1 MNIGDEGMVLIHD
14 LMIQVAIIILPLFLY
29 EAIRLNRYQSMLQKR
44 NRYFIVLLSTTT
56 LILSMTYPICAWETC
71 NYDFHQIPI
80 ISAFLY
86 GGSVGMI
93 PAAMAILYDGFL
105 HGLNWLRL
113 LEIICI
119 SIIPFLL
126 SKKWSAFPRNKKI
139 ILSFMLISF
148 YTLISLGV
156 KIVSLLLEKGFT
168 PMVSYLYSEYIF
180 ASFIMIMTMTFQV
193 YLTEYLYENAMLRT
207 EMQKSEKLN
216 IVSELAASVAHE
228 VRNPLTVV
236 RGFIQL
242 LESTADVKNK
252 EYMRLVLAELDRAE
266 QIISDYLNLA
276 RPQIDKKEH
285 ICLSAQLIE
294 MTTLMSSFAAMRG
307 VYLQVEIAEN
317 LYTIGDKTKLKQAI
331 MNVVK
336 NGIEAIQEN
345 KGYLKV
351 TALQEDESIVIRV
364 KDSGVGMT
372 KEQLARLGQP
382 YYSLKEKGTG
392 LGLMVTF
399 SILQAHNGTLVYKS
413 EIGKGTAAIIT
424 LPAAR
429 QNIVYKE

>member
-1 MNIGDEGMVLIHD
+1 MELIRD
-14 LMIQVAIIILPLFLY
+14 LLIQIAIIILPLFLY
-29 EAIRLNRYQSMLQKR
+29 EAIRLNRYQEMPPKP
-44 NRYFIVLLSTTT
+44 NRYFIMFLSSVT
-56 LILSMTYPICAWETC
+56 LVLSMTYSICFGNVC
-71 NYDFHQIPI
+71 GYNFHPIPI
-80 ISAFLY
+80 VSGFLY
-86 GGSVGMI
+86 GGIVGLI
-93 PAAMAILYDGFL
+93 PAVIFVAYEWLLKGMSFL
-105 HGLNWLRL
+105 PVLEVIFL
-113 LEIICI
+113 LIV
-119 SIIPFLL
+119 PLFL
-126 SKKWSAFPRNKKI
+126 SKKWSLFSRDKKLILAFMI
-139 ILSFMLISF
+139 SSF
-148 YTLISLGV
+148 YVL
-156 KIVSLLLEKGFT
+156 VSLVLGMINVLLETGFT
-168 PMVSYLYSEYIF
+168 TYISQIYSGFIF
-180 ASFIMIMTMTFQV
+180 ASLIMVMTMVFQV
-193 YLTEYLYENAMLRT
+193 YLTEYLNENALLRT

-242 LESTADVKNK
+242 LESTEDVKNK
-252 EYMRLVLAELDRAE
+252 DYMRLVLAELDRAE

-276 RPQIDKKEH
+276 RPQIEKKEH

-294 MTTLMSSFAAMRG
+294 MTTVMSSFAAMQG
-307 VYLQVEIAEN
+307 VYLQVEISES

-336 NGIEAIQEN
+336 NGIEAIQGN

-351 TALQEDESIVIRV
+351 TAIQKDETIIIRV

-399 SILQAHNGTLVYKS
+399 SILQAHNGTLEYKS
-413 EIGKGTAAIIT
+413 ESGKGTEAIII
-424 LPAAR
+424 LPAV
-429 QNIVYKE
+429 QNKE

>member
-1 MNIGDEGMVLIHD
+1 MELIRD
-14 LMIQVAIIILPLFLY
+14 LMIQIAIIILPLFLY
-29 EAIRLNRYQSMLQKR
+29 EAIRLNRYQEMLPKP
-44 NRYFIVLLSTTT
+44 NRYFIMFLSSVT
-56 LILSMTYPICAWETC
+56 LVLSMTYSICFGTVC
-71 NYDFHQIPI
+71 GYNFHPIPI
-80 ISAFLY
+80 VSGFLY
-86 GGSVGMI
+86 GGIVGLI
-93 PAAMAILYDGFL
+93 PAIIFVTYEWFL
-105 HGLNWLRL
+105 KGISWFPIVEVIFL
-113 LEIICI
+113 
-119 SIIPFLL
+119 SIIPLFL
-126 SKKWSAFPRNKKI
+126 SKKWSLFSRDKKLILAF
-139 ILSFMLISF
+139 MISSV
-148 YTLISLGV
+148 YVL
-156 KIVSLLLEKGFT
+156 VSLVFSMFNVLLETGFT
-168 PMVSYLYSEYIF
+168 PYVSHLYSRYIF
-180 ASFIMIMTMTFQV
+180 ASLIMVMTMVFQV
-193 YLTEYLYENAMLRT
+193 YLTEYLNENALLRT

-242 LESTADVKNK
+242 LESTEDVKNK

-276 RPQIDKKEH
+276 RPQIEKKEH

-294 MTTLMSSFAAMRG
+294 MTTLMSSFAAMQG
-307 VYLQVEIAEN
+307 VYLQVEISES

-336 NGIEAIQEN
+336 NGIEAIQGN

-351 TALQEDESIVIRV
+351 TAVQKDEMIVIRV

-399 SILQAHNGTLVYKS
+399 SILQAHNGTLEYKS
-413 EIGKGTAAIIT
+413 ESGKGTEAIII
-424 LPAAR
+424 LPAVK
-429 QNIVYKE
+429 NKE

>member
-1 MNIGDEGMVLIHD
+1 MELIRD
-14 LMIQVAIIILPLFLY
+14 LMIQIAIIILPLFLY
-29 EAIRLNRYQSMLQKR
+29 EAIRLNRYQEMPPKP
-44 NRYFIVLLSTTT
+44 NRYFIMFLSSIT
-56 LILSMTYPICAWETC
+56 LVLSMTYSICFGDVC
-71 NYDFHQIPI
+71 GYNFHPIPI
-80 ISAFLY
+80 VSGFLY
-86 GGSVGMI
+86 GGIVGLI
-93 PAAMAILYDGFL
+93 PAVIFVVYEWALKGINLLPVIEVIFL
-105 HGLNWLRL
+105 LIVPL
-113 LEIICI
+113 
-119 SIIPFLL
+119 FL
-126 SKKWSAFPRNKKI
+126 SKKWSLFSRDKKLILAF
-139 ILSFMLISF
+139 MIS
-148 YTLISLGV
+148 SLYV
-156 KIVSLLLEKGFT
+156 LVSLVIGMINVLLETGFT
-168 PMVSYLYSEYIF
+168 PYVSHLYSGYIF
-180 ASFIMIMTMTFQV
+180 ASLIMVMTMVFQV
-193 YLTEYLYENAMLRT
+193 YLTEYLNENAILRT

-242 LESTADVKNK
+242 LESTEDVKNK
-252 EYMRLVLAELDRAE
+252 DYMRLVLAELDRAE

-276 RPQIDKKEH
+276 RPQIEKKEH

-294 MTTLMSSFAAMRG
+294 MTTLMSSFAAMQG
-307 VYLQVEIAEN
+307 VYLQVEISES

-336 NGIEAIQEN
+336 NGIEAIQGN

-351 TALQEDESIVIRV
+351 TAMQKDETIVIRV

-399 SILQAHNGTLVYKS
+399 SILQAHNGTLEYKS
-413 EIGKGTAAIIT
+413 ESGKGTEAIII
-424 LPAAR
+424 LPAVR
-429 QNIVYKE
+429 NKE

>member
-1 MNIGDEGMVLIHD
+1 MELIRD
-14 LMIQVAIIILPLFLY
+14 LMIQIAIIILPLFLY
-29 EAIRLNRYQSMLQKR
+29 EAIRLNRYQEMPPKP
-44 NRYFIVLLSTTT
+44 NRYFIMFLSSIT
-56 LILSMTYPICAWETC
+56 LVLSMTYSICFGDIC
-71 NYDFHQIPI
+71 GYNFHPIPI
-80 ISAFLY
+80 VSGFLY
-86 GGSVGMI
+86 GGIVGLI
-93 PAAMAILYDGFL
+93 PAIIFVAYEWTLKGMSLLPVIEVIFL
-105 HGLNWLRL
+105 LIVPL
-113 LEIICI
+113 
-119 SIIPFLL
+119 FL
-126 SKKWSAFPRNKKI
+126 SKKWSLFSRDKKLILAF
-139 ILSFMLISF
+139 MIS
-148 YTLISLGV
+148 SLYV
-156 KIVSLLLEKGFT
+156 LVSLVIGMITVLLETGFT
-168 PMVSYLYSEYIF
+168 PYISHIYSGYIF
-180 ASFIMIMTMTFQV
+180 ASLIMVMTMVFQV
-193 YLTEYLYENAMLRT
+193 YLTEYLNENAILRT

-242 LESTADVKNK
+242 LESTEDVKNK
-252 EYMRLVLAELDRAE
+252 DYMRLVLAELDRAE

-276 RPQIDKKEH
+276 RPQIEKKEH

-294 MTTLMSSFAAMRG
+294 MTTLMSSFAAMQG
-307 VYLQVEIAEN
+307 VYLQVEISES

-336 NGIEAIQEN
+336 NGIEAIQGN

-351 TALQEDESIVIRV
+351 TAMQKDETIVIRV

-399 SILQAHNGTLVYKS
+399 SILQAHNGTLEYKS
-413 EIGKGTAAIIT
+413 ESGKGTEAIII
-424 LPAAR
+424 LPAVR
-429 QNIVYKE
+429 NKE

>member
-1 MNIGDEGMVLIHD
+1 MVLIRD

-29 EAIRLNRYQSMLQKR
+29 EAIRLNRYQNTLPKP
-44 NRYFIVLLSTTT
+44 NRYFIMFLSSIT
-56 LILSMTYPICAWETC
+56 LVLSMTYPVCFGNVC
-71 NYDFHQIPI
+71 GYNFHQIPI
-80 ISAFLY
+80 ISGFLY
-86 GGSVGMI
+86 GGIAGII
-93 PAAMAILYDGFL
+93 PAFIFVIYDWFM
-105 HGLNWLRL
+105 HGLNWFRIVEVLFL
-113 LEIICI
+113 A
-119 SIIPFLL
+119 IIPLLL
-126 SKKWSAFPRNKKI
+126 SKKWAIFPRDKKL
-139 ILSFMLISF
+139 ILSFIIS
-148 YTLISLGV
+148 SLYV
-156 KIVSLLLEKGFT
+156 LVCLVFEMFDVLLGTGFT
-168 PMVSYLYSEYIF
+168 PPMSHLYSGYIF
-180 ASFIMIMTMTFQV
+180 ASLIMIMTMVFQV
-193 YLTEYLYENAMLRT
+193 YLTEYLNENALLRT

-216 IVSELAASVAHE
+216 IISELAASVAHE

-242 LESTADVKNK
+242 LESTEDVKNK
-252 EYMRLVLAELDRAE
+252 DYMRLVLAELDRAE

-276 RPQIDKKEH
+276 KPQIDKKEH

-294 MTTLMSSFAAMRG
+294 MTTLMSSFAAMQG
-307 VYLQVEIAEN
+307 VYLQVEISEN

-331 MNVVK
+331 MNIVK

-351 TALQEDESIVIRV
+351 TAVQQGNVIMIRV

-399 SILQAHNGTLVYKS
+399 SILQAHNGTVEYQS
-413 EIGKGTAAIIT
+413 ESGKGTEAIIT
-424 LPAAR
+424 LPAVI
-429 QNIVYKE
+429 NKE

>member
-1 MNIGDEGMVLIHD
+1 MELIRD
-14 LMIQVAIIILPLFLY
+14 LMIQIAIIILPLFLY
-29 EAIRLNRYQSMLQKR
+29 EAFRLNRYQEMPPKP
-44 NRYFIVLLSTTT
+44 NRYFIMFLSSIT
-56 LILSMTYPICAWETC
+56 LVLSMTYSNCFGDVC
-71 NYDFHQIPI
+71 GYNFHPIPI
-80 ISAFLY
+80 VSGFLY
-86 GGSVGMI
+86 GGIVGLV
-93 PAAMAILYDGFL
+93 PAAIFVAYEWVLKGINLLPVIEVIFL
-105 HGLNWLRL
+105 
-113 LEIICI
+113 
-119 SIIPFLL
+119 SIIPLFL
-126 SKKWSAFPRNKKI
+126 SKKWSLFSRDKKLILAF
-139 ILSFMLISF
+139 MIS
-148 YTLISLGV
+148 SLYV
-156 KIVSLLLEKGFT
+156 LVSLVIGMINVLLETGFT
-168 PMVSYLYSEYIF
+168 PYVSHLYSGYIF
-180 ASFIMIMTMTFQV
+180 ASLIMVMTMVFQV
-193 YLTEYLYENAMLRT
+193 YLTEYLNENAILRT

-242 LESTADVKNK
+242 LESTEDVKNK
-252 EYMRLVLAELDRAE
+252 DYMRLVLAELDRAE

-276 RPQIDKKEH
+276 RPQIEKKEH

-294 MTTLMSSFAAMRG
+294 MTTLMSSFAAMQG
-307 VYLQVEIAEN
+307 VYLQVEISES

-336 NGIEAIQEN
+336 NGIEAIQGN

-351 TALQEDESIVIRV
+351 TAMQKDETIVIRV

-399 SILQAHNGTLVYKS
+399 SILQAHNGTLEYKS
-413 EIGKGTAAIIT
+413 ESGKGTEAIII
-424 LPAAR
+424 LPAVR
-429 QNIVYKE
+429 NKE

>member
-1 MNIGDEGMVLIHD
+1 MELIRD
-14 LMIQVAIIILPLFLY
+14 LMIQIAIIILPLFLY
-29 EAIRLNRYQSMLQKR
+29 EAIRLNRYQEMPPKP
-44 NRYFIVLLSTTT
+44 NRYFIMFLSSVT
-56 LILSMTYPICAWETC
+56 LVLSMTYSICFGNVC
-71 NYDFHQIPI
+71 GYNFHPIPI
-80 ISAFLY
+80 VSGFLY
-86 GGSVGMI
+86 GGIVGLI
-93 PAAMAILYDGFL
+93 PAIIFVAYEWVLKGMNILPVVEVMFL
-105 HGLNWLRL
+105 
-113 LEIICI
+113 
-119 SIIPFLL
+119 SIVPLFL
-126 SKKWSAFPRNKKI
+126 SKKWSLFSRDKKLILAFMI
-139 ILSFMLISF
+139 SSF
-148 YTLISLGV
+148 YVL
-156 KIVSLLLEKGFT
+156 VSLLFGMVNVLLETGFT
-168 PMVSYLYSEYIF
+168 PYVSQLYNGFIF
-180 ASFIMIMTMTFQV
+180 ASLIMVMTMVFQV
-193 YLTEYLYENAMLRT
+193 YLTEYLNENALLRT

-242 LESTADVKNK
+242 LESTEDVKNK
-252 EYMRLVLAELDRAE
+252 DYMRLVLAELDRAE

-276 RPQIDKKEH
+276 RPQIEKKEH

-294 MTTLMSSFAAMRG
+294 MTTLMSSFAAMQG
-307 VYLQVEIAEN
+307 VYLQVEISES

-336 NGIEAIQEN
+336 NGIEAIQGN

-351 TALQEDESIVIRV
+351 TAIQKDETIVIRV

-399 SILQAHNGTLVYKS
+399 SILQAHNGTLEYKS
-413 EIGKGTAAIIT
+413 ESGKGTEAIII
-424 LPAAR
+424 LPAVR
-429 QNIVYKE
+429 NKE

>member
-1 MNIGDEGMVLIHD
+1 MELIRD
-14 LMIQVAIIILPLFLY
+14 LMIQIAIIILPLFLY
-29 EAIRLNRYQSMLQKR
+29 EAIRLNRYQEMPPKP
-44 NRYFIVLLSTTT
+44 NRYFIMFLSSIT
-56 LILSMTYPICAWETC
+56 LVLSMTYSICFGDVC
-71 NYDFHQIPI
+71 GYNFHPIPI
-80 ISAFLY
+80 VSGFLY
-86 GGSVGMI
+86 GGIVGLI
-93 PAAMAILYDGFL
+93 PAVIFVIYEWALKGINLLPVIEVIFL
-105 HGLNWLRL
+105 LIVPL
-113 LEIICI
+113 
-119 SIIPFLL
+119 FL
-126 SKKWSAFPRNKKI
+126 SKKWSLFSRDKKLILAF
-139 ILSFMLISF
+139 MIS
-148 YTLISLGV
+148 SLYV
-156 KIVSLLLEKGFT
+156 LVSLVIGMINVLLETGFT
-168 PMVSYLYSEYIF
+168 PYVSHLYSGYIF
-180 ASFIMIMTMTFQV
+180 ASLIMVMTMVFEV
-193 YLTEYLYENAMLRT
+193 YLTEYLNENAILRT

-242 LESTADVKNK
+242 LESTEDVKNK
-252 EYMRLVLAELDRAE
+252 DYMRLVLAELDRAE

-276 RPQIDKKEH
+276 RPQIEKKEH

-294 MTTLMSSFAAMRG
+294 MTTLMSSFAAMQG
-307 VYLQVEIAEN
+307 VYLQVEISES

-336 NGIEAIQEN
+336 NGIEAIQGN

-351 TALQEDESIVIRV
+351 TAIQKDETIVIRV

-399 SILQAHNGTLVYKS
+399 SILQAHNGTLEYKS
-413 EIGKGTAAIIT
+413 ESGKGTEAIII
-424 LPAAR
+424 LPAVR
-429 QNIVYKE
+429 NKE

>member
-1 MNIGDEGMVLIHD
+1 MELIRD
-14 LMIQVAIIILPLFLY
+14 LMIQIAIIILPLFLY
-29 EAIRLNRYQSMLQKR
+29 EAIRLNRYQEMPPKP
-44 NRYFIVLLSTTT
+44 NRYFIMFLSSIT
-56 LILSMTYPICAWETC
+56 LILSMTYSICFGDVC
-71 NYDFHQIPI
+71 GYNFHPIPI
-80 ISAFLY
+80 VSGFLY
-86 GGSVGMI
+86 GGIVGLI
-93 PAAMAILYDGFL
+93 PAVIFVAYEWALKGINLFPVIEVIFL
-105 HGLNWLRL
+105 LIVPL
-113 LEIICI
+113 
-119 SIIPFLL
+119 FL
-126 SKKWSAFPRNKKI
+126 SKKWSLFSRDKKLILAF
-139 ILSFMLISF
+139 MISSL
-148 YTLISLGV
+148 YVLVTLVIGMINV
-156 KIVSLLLEKGFT
+156 LLETGFT
-168 PMVSYLYSEYIF
+168 PYVSHLYSGYIF
-180 ASFIMIMTMTFQV
+180 ASLIMVMTMVFQV
-193 YLTEYLYENAMLRT
+193 YLTEYLNENAILRT

-242 LESTADVKNK
+242 LESTEDVKNK
-252 EYMRLVLAELDRAE
+252 DYMRLVLAELDRAE

-276 RPQIDKKEH
+276 RPQIEKKEH

-294 MTTLMSSFAAMRG
+294 MTTLMSSFAAMQG
-307 VYLQVEIAEN
+307 VYLQVEISES

-336 NGIEAIQEN
+336 NGIEAIQGN

-351 TALQEDESIVIRV
+351 TAMQKDETIVIRV

-399 SILQAHNGTLVYKS
+399 SILQAHNGTLEYKS
-413 EIGKGTAAIIT
+413 ESGKGTEAIII
-424 LPAAR
+424 LPAVR
-429 QNIVYKE
+429 NKE

>member
-1 MNIGDEGMVLIHD
+1 MELIRD
-14 LMIQVAIIILPLFLY
+14 LMIQIAIIILPLFLY
-29 EAIRLNRYQSMLQKR
+29 EAIRLNRYQEMPPKP
-44 NRYFIVLLSTTT
+44 NRYFIMFLSSIT
-56 LILSMTYPICAWETC
+56 LVLSMTYSICFGDVC
-71 NYDFHQIPI
+71 GYNFHPIPI
-80 ISAFLY
+80 VSGFLY
-86 GGSVGMI
+86 GGIVGLI
-93 PAAMAILYDGFL
+93 PAIIYVAYEWALKGINLLPVIEVIFL
-105 HGLNWLRL
+105 LIVPL
-113 LEIICI
+113 
-119 SIIPFLL
+119 FL
-126 SKKWSAFPRNKKI
+126 SKKWSLFSRDKKLILAFI
-139 ILSFMLISF
+139 IS
-148 YTLISLGV
+148 SLYV
-156 KIVSLLLEKGFT
+156 LVSLVIGMINVLLETGFT
-168 PMVSYLYSEYIF
+168 PYVSHLYSGYIF
-180 ASFIMIMTMTFQV
+180 ASLIMVMTMVFQV
-193 YLTEYLYENAMLRT
+193 YLTEYLNENAILRT

-242 LESTADVKNK
+242 LESTEDVKNK
-252 EYMRLVLAELDRAE
+252 DYMRLVLAELDRAE

-276 RPQIDKKEH
+276 RPQIEKKEH

-294 MTTLMSSFAAMRG
+294 MTTLMSSFAAMQG
-307 VYLQVEIAEN
+307 VYLQVEISEC

-336 NGIEAIQEN
+336 NGIEAIQGN

-351 TALQEDESIVIRV
+351 TAMQKDETIVIRV

-399 SILQAHNGTLVYKS
+399 SILQAHNGTLEYKS
-413 EIGKGTAAIIT
+413 ESGKGTEAIII
-424 LPAAR
+424 LPAVR
-429 QNIVYKE
+429 NKE

>member
-1 MNIGDEGMVLIHD
+1 MELIRD
-14 LMIQVAIIILPLFLY
+14 LMIQIAIIILPLFLY
-29 EAIRLNRYQSMLQKR
+29 EAIRLNRYQEMPPKP
-44 NRYFIVLLSTTT
+44 NRYFIMFLSSIT
-56 LILSMTYPICAWETC
+56 LVLSMTYSICFGDVC
-71 NYDFHQIPI
+71 GYNFHPIPI
-80 ISAFLY
+80 VSGFLY
-86 GGSVGMI
+86 GGIVGLI
-93 PAAMAILYDGFL
+93 PAVIFVAYEWALKGI
-105 HGLNWLRL
+105 NL
-113 LEIICI
+113 LPVIEII
-119 SIIPFLL
+119 FLLIVPLFL
-126 SKKWSAFPRNKKI
+126 SKKWSLFSRDKKLILAF
-139 ILSFMLISF
+139 MISSL
-148 YTLISLGV
+148 YVLVTLVIGMINV
-156 KIVSLLLEKGFT
+156 LLETGFT
-168 PMVSYLYSEYIF
+168 PYVSQLYSGYIF
-180 ASFIMIMTMTFQV
+180 ASLIMVMTMVFQV
-193 YLTEYLYENAMLRT
+193 YLTEYLNENAILRT

-242 LESTADVKNK
+242 LESTEDVKNK
-252 EYMRLVLAELDRAE
+252 DYMRLVLAELDRAE

-276 RPQIDKKEH
+276 RPQIEKKEH

-294 MTTLMSSFAAMRG
+294 MTTLMSSFAAMQG
-307 VYLQVEIAEN
+307 VYLQVEISES

-336 NGIEAIQEN
+336 NGIEAIQGN

-351 TALQEDESIVIRV
+351 TAMQKDETIVIRV

-399 SILQAHNGTLVYKS
+399 SILQAHNGTLEYKS
-413 EIGKGTAAIIT
+413 ESGKGTEAIII
-424 LPAAR
+424 LPAVR
-429 QNIVYKE
+429 NKE

>member
-1 MNIGDEGMVLIHD
+1 MELIRD
-14 LMIQVAIIILPLFLY
+14 LMIQIAIIILPLFLY
-29 EAIRLNRYQSMLQKR
+29 EAIRLNRYQEMPPKP
-44 NRYFIVLLSTTT
+44 NRYFIMFLSSIT
-56 LILSMTYPICAWETC
+56 LVLSMTYSICFGDVC
-71 NYDFHQIPI
+71 GYNFHPIPI
-80 ISAFLY
+80 VSGFLY
-86 GGSVGMI
+86 GGIVGLIPAVIFVAYEWALKGINILPVIEVIFLLIVPLFLSKRWSLFSRDKKLILAFMISSLYVLVSLVIGMI
-93 PAAMAILYDGFL
+93 
-105 HGLNWLRL
+105 NVL
-113 LEIICI
+113 LE
-119 SIIPFLL
+119 
-126 SKKWSAFPRNKKI
+126 
-139 ILSFMLISF
+139 
-148 YTLISLGV
+148 T
-156 KIVSLLLEKGFT
+156 GFT
-168 PMVSYLYSEYIF
+168 PYVSHLYSGYIF
-180 ASFIMIMTMTFQV
+180 ASLVMVMTMVFQV
-193 YLTEYLYENAMLRT
+193 YLTEYLNENAILRT

-242 LESTADVKNK
+242 LESTEDVKNK
-252 EYMRLVLAELDRAE
+252 DYMRLVLAELDRAE

-276 RPQIDKKEH
+276 RPQIEKKEH

-294 MTTLMSSFAAMRG
+294 MTTLMSSFAAMQG
-307 VYLQVEIAEN
+307 VYLQVEISES

-336 NGIEAIQEN
+336 NGIEAIQGN

-351 TALQEDESIVIRV
+351 TAMQKDETIVIRV

-399 SILQAHNGTLVYKS
+399 SILQAHNGTLEYKS
-413 EIGKGTAAIIT
+413 ESGKGTEAIII
-424 LPAAR
+424 LPAVR
-429 QNIVYKE
+429 NKE

>member
-1 MNIGDEGMVLIHD
+1 MELIRD
-14 LMIQVAIIILPLFLY
+14 LMIQIAIIILPLFLY
-29 EAIRLNRYQSMLQKR
+29 EAIRLNRYQEMPPKP
-44 NRYFIVLLSTTT
+44 NRYFIMFLSSIT
-56 LILSMTYPICAWETC
+56 LVLSMTYSICFGDVC
-71 NYDFHQIPI
+71 GYNFHPIPI
-80 ISAFLY
+80 VSGFLY
-86 GGSVGMI
+86 GGIVGLV
-93 PAAMAILYDGFL
+93 PAVIFVAYEWALKGINFL
-105 HGLNWLRL
+105 PVIEVIFL
-113 LEIICI
+113 LIV
-119 SIIPFLL
+119 PLFL
-126 SKKWSAFPRNKKI
+126 SKKWSLFSRDKKLILAF
-139 ILSFMLISF
+139 MIS
-148 YTLISLGV
+148 SLYV
-156 KIVSLLLEKGFT
+156 LVSLVIGMINVLLETGFT
-168 PMVSYLYSEYIF
+168 PYVSHLYSGYIF
-180 ASFIMIMTMTFQV
+180 ASLIMVMTMVFQV
-193 YLTEYLYENAMLRT
+193 YLTEYLNENAILRT

-242 LESTADVKNK
+242 LESTEDVKNK
-252 EYMRLVLAELDRAE
+252 DYMRLVLAELDRAE

-276 RPQIDKKEH
+276 RPQIEKKEH

-294 MTTLMSSFAAMRG
+294 MTTLMSSFAAMQG
-307 VYLQVEIAEN
+307 VYLQVEISES

-336 NGIEAIQEN
+336 NGIEAIQGN

-351 TALQEDESIVIRV
+351 TAMQKDETIVIRV

-399 SILQAHNGTLVYKS
+399 SILQAHNGTLEYKS
-413 EIGKGTAAIIT
+413 ESGKGTEAIII
-424 LPAAR
+424 LPAVR
-429 QNIVYKE
+429 NKE

>member
-1 MNIGDEGMVLIHD
+1 MELIRD
-14 LMIQVAIIILPLFLY
+14 LMIQIAIIILPLFLY
-29 EAIRLNRYQSMLQKR
+29 EAIRLNRYQEMPPKP
-44 NRYFIVLLSTTT
+44 NRYFIMFLSSIT
-56 LILSMTYPICAWETC
+56 LVLSMTYSICFGDVC
-71 NYDFHQIPI
+71 GYNFHPIPI
-80 ISAFLY
+80 VSGFLY
-86 GGSVGMI
+86 GGIVGLI
-93 PAAMAILYDGFL
+93 PAVIFVIYEWALKGINLLPVIEVIFL
-105 HGLNWLRL
+105 LIVPL
-113 LEIICI
+113 
-119 SIIPFLL
+119 FL
-126 SKKWSAFPRNKKI
+126 SKKWSLFSRDKKLILAF
-139 ILSFMLISF
+139 MIS
-148 YTLISLGV
+148 SLYV
-156 KIVSLLLEKGFT
+156 LVSLVIGMINVLLETGFT
-168 PMVSYLYSEYIF
+168 PYVSHLYSGYIF
-180 ASFIMIMTMTFQV
+180 ASLIMVMTMVFHV
-193 YLTEYLYENAMLRT
+193 YLTEYLNENAILRT

-242 LESTADVKNK
+242 LESTEDVKNK
-252 EYMRLVLAELDRAE
+252 DYMRLVLAELDRAE

-276 RPQIDKKEH
+276 RPQIEKKEH

-294 MTTLMSSFAAMRG
+294 MTTLMSSFAAMQG
-307 VYLQVEIAEN
+307 VYLQVEISES

-336 NGIEAIQEN
+336 NGIEAIQGN

-351 TALQEDESIVIRV
+351 TAIQKDETIVIRV

-399 SILQAHNGTLVYKS
+399 SILQAHNGTLEYKS
-413 EIGKGTAAIIT
+413 ESGKGTEAIII
-424 LPAAR
+424 LPAVR
-429 QNIVYKE
+429 NKE

>member
-1 MNIGDEGMVLIHD
+1 MELIRD
-14 LMIQVAIIILPLFLY
+14 LMIQIAIIILPLFLY
-29 EAIRLNRYQSMLQKR
+29 EAIRLNRYQEMPPKP
-44 NRYFIVLLSTTT
+44 NRYFIMFLSSIT
-56 LILSMTYPICAWETC
+56 LVLSMTYSICFGDVC
-71 NYDFHQIPI
+71 GYNFHPIPI
-80 ISAFLY
+80 VSGFLY
-86 GGSVGMI
+86 GGIVGLI
-93 PAAMAILYDGFL
+93 PAVIFVVYEWALKGINLLPVIEVIFL
-105 HGLNWLRL
+105 LIVPL
-113 LEIICI
+113 
-119 SIIPFLL
+119 FL
-126 SKKWSAFPRNKKI
+126 SKKWSLFSRDKKLILAF
-139 ILSFMLISF
+139 MIS
-148 YTLISLGV
+148 SLYV
-156 KIVSLLLEKGFT
+156 LVSLVIGMINVLLETGFT
-168 PMVSYLYSEYIF
+168 PYVSHLYSGYIF
-180 ASFIMIMTMTFQV
+180 ASLIMVMTMVFQV
-193 YLTEYLYENAMLRT
+193 YLTEYLNENAILRT

-242 LESTADVKNK
+242 LESTEDVKNK
-252 EYMRLVLAELDRAE
+252 DYMRLVLAELDRAE

-276 RPQIDKKEH
+276 RPQIEKKEH

-294 MTTLMSSFAAMRG
+294 MTTLMSSFAAMQG
-307 VYLQVEIAEN
+307 VYLQVEISES

-336 NGIEAIQEN
+336 NGIEAVQGN

-351 TALQEDESIVIRV
+351 TAMQKDETIVIRV

-399 SILQAHNGTLVYKS
+399 SILQAHNGTLEYKS
-413 EIGKGTAAIIT
+413 ESGKGTEAIII
-424 LPAAR
+424 LPAVR
-429 QNIVYKE
+429 NKE

>member
-1 MNIGDEGMVLIHD
+1 MELIRD
-14 LMIQVAIIILPLFLY
+14 LMIQIAIIILPLFLY
-29 EAIRLNRYQSMLQKR
+29 EAIRLNRYQEMPPKP
-44 NRYFIVLLSTTT
+44 NRYFIMFLSSIT
-56 LILSMTYPICAWETC
+56 LVLSMTYSICFGDVC
-71 NYDFHQIPI
+71 GYNFHPIPI
-80 ISAFLY
+80 VSGFLY
-86 GGSVGMI
+86 GGIVGLI
-93 PAAMAILYDGFL
+93 PAVIFVAYEWTLKGINLLPVIEVIFL
-105 HGLNWLRL
+105 LIVPL
-113 LEIICI
+113 
-119 SIIPFLL
+119 FL
-126 SKKWSAFPRNKKI
+126 SKKWSLFSRDKKLILAF
-139 ILSFMLISF
+139 MIS
-148 YTLISLGV
+148 SLYV
-156 KIVSLLLEKGFT
+156 LVSLVIGMINVLLETGFT
-168 PMVSYLYSEYIF
+168 PYVSHLYSGYIF
-180 ASFIMIMTMTFQV
+180 ASLIMVMTMVFQV
-193 YLTEYLYENAMLRT
+193 YLTEYLNENAILRT

-242 LESTADVKNK
+242 LESTEDVKNK
-252 EYMRLVLAELDRAE
+252 DYMRLVLAELDRAE

-276 RPQIDKKEH
+276 RPQIEKKEH

-294 MTTLMSSFAAMRG
+294 MTTLMSSFAAMQG
-307 VYLQVEIAEN
+307 VYLQVEISES

-336 NGIEAIQEN
+336 NGIEAIQGN

-351 TALQEDESIVIRV
+351 TAMQKDETIVIRV

-399 SILQAHNGTLVYKS
+399 SILQAHNGTLEYKS
-413 EIGKGTAAIIT
+413 ESGKGTEAIII
-424 LPAAR
+424 LPAVR
-429 QNIVYKE
+429 NKE

>member
-1 MNIGDEGMVLIHD
+1 MELIRD

-29 EAIRLNRYQSMLQKR
+29 EAIRLNRYQNMLSKP
-44 NRYFIVLLSTTT
+44 NRYITVFLSTIT
-56 LILSMTYPICAWETC
+56 LVLSMTYPICVGDVCEY
-71 NYDFHQIPI
+71 NFHQIPI

-86 GGSVGMI
+86 GGITGIISIVVFI
-93 PAAMAILYDGFL
+93 VYDWFL
-105 HGLNWLRL
+105 HGLSWLHV
-113 LEIICI
+113 LEVFFIA
-119 SIIPFLL
+119 IIPLLL
-126 SKKWSAFPRNKKI
+126 SKKWTMFPKNKKI
-139 ILSFMLISF
+139 ILAFVLSSL
-148 YTLISLGV
+148 YALISLVFNVTDVLIG
-156 KIVSLLLEKGFT
+156 KGFT
-168 PMVSYLYSEYIF
+168 PIMSHLYSEYIF
-180 ASFIMIMTMTFQV
+180 ASLVMIMTMSFQV
-193 YLTEYLYENAMLRT
+193 YLTEYLYENALLRT

-216 IVSELAASVAHE
+216 IISELAASVAHE

-242 LESTADVKNK
+242 LESTEDVKNR

-276 RPQIDKKEH
+276 RPQIEKKELVH
-285 ICLSAQLIE
+285 LSAQLIE

-317 LYTIGDKTKLKQAI
+317 LYTIGDKAKLQQAI

-336 NGIEAIQEN
+336 NGVEAIQGT

-351 TALQEDESIVIRV
+351 TAIQKEGDVIIRV
-364 KDSGVGMT
+364 KDSGSGMT

-399 SILQAHNGTLVYKS
+399 RILQAHNGTLVYQS
-413 EIGKGTAAIIT
+413 ELGKGTEAKIT
-424 LPAAR
+424 LPLCSK
-429 QNIVYKE
+429 KEEISK

>member
-1 MNIGDEGMVLIHD
+1 MELIRD
-14 LMIQVAIIILPLFLY
+14 LMIQIAIIILPLFLY
-29 EAIRLNRYQSMLQKR
+29 EAIRLNRYQEMPPKP
-44 NRYFIVLLSTTT
+44 NRYFIMFLSSIT
-56 LILSMTYPICAWETC
+56 LVLSMTYSICFGDVC
-71 NYDFHQIPI
+71 GYNFHPIPI
-80 ISAFLY
+80 VSGFLY
-86 GGSVGMI
+86 GGIVGLI
-93 PAAMAILYDGFL
+93 PAVIFVVYEWALKGINLLPVIEVIFL
-105 HGLNWLRL
+105 LIVPL
-113 LEIICI
+113 
-119 SIIPFLL
+119 FL
-126 SKKWSAFPRNKKI
+126 SKKWSLFSRDKKLILAF
-139 ILSFMLISF
+139 MIS
-148 YTLISLGV
+148 SLYV
-156 KIVSLLLEKGFT
+156 LVSLVIGMINVLLETGFT
-168 PMVSYLYSEYIF
+168 PYVSHLYSGYIF
-180 ASFIMIMTMTFQV
+180 ASLIMVMTMVFQV
-193 YLTEYLYENAMLRT
+193 YLTEYLNENVILRT

-242 LESTADVKNK
+242 LESTEDVKNK
-252 EYMRLVLAELDRAE
+252 DYMRLVLAELDRAE

-276 RPQIDKKEH
+276 RPQIEKKEH

-294 MTTLMSSFAAMRG
+294 MTTLMSSFAAMQG
-307 VYLQVEIAEN
+307 VYLQVEISES

-336 NGIEAIQEN
+336 NGIEAIQGN

-351 TALQEDESIVIRV
+351 TAIQKDETIVIRV

-399 SILQAHNGTLVYKS
+399 SILQAHNGTLEYKS
-413 EIGKGTAAIIT
+413 ESGKGTEAIII
-424 LPAAR
+424 LPAVR
-429 QNIVYKE
+429 NKE

>member
-1 MNIGDEGMVLIHD
+1 MELIRD
-14 LMIQVAIIILPLFLY
+14 LMIQIAIIILPLFLY
-29 EAIRLNRYQSMLQKR
+29 EAIRLNRYQEMPPKP
-44 NRYFIVLLSTTT
+44 NRYFIMFLSSIT
-56 LILSMTYPICAWETC
+56 LVLSMTYSICFGDVC
-71 NYDFHQIPI
+71 GYNFHPIPI
-80 ISAFLY
+80 VSGFLY
-86 GGSVGMI
+86 GGIVGLV
-93 PAAMAILYDGFL
+93 PAAIFVAYEWVLKGINLLPVIEVIFL
-105 HGLNWLRL
+105 
-113 LEIICI
+113 
-119 SIIPFLL
+119 SIVPLFL
-126 SKKWSAFPRNKKI
+126 SKKWSLFSRDKKLILAF
-139 ILSFMLISF
+139 MIS
-148 YTLISLGV
+148 SLYV
-156 KIVSLLLEKGFT
+156 LVSLVIMINVLLETGFT
-168 PMVSYLYSEYIF
+168 PYVSHLYSGYIF
-180 ASFIMIMTMTFQV
+180 ASLIMVMTMVFQV
-193 YLTEYLYENAMLRT
+193 YLTEYLNENAILRT

-242 LESTADVKNK
+242 LESTEDVKNK
-252 EYMRLVLAELDRAE
+252 DYMRLVLAELDRAE

-276 RPQIDKKEH
+276 RPQIEKKEH

-294 MTTLMSSFAAMRG
+294 MTTLMSSFAAMQG
-307 VYLQVEIAEN
+307 VYLQVEISES

-336 NGIEAIQEN
+336 NGIEAIQGN

-351 TALQEDESIVIRV
+351 TAMQKDETIVIRV

-399 SILQAHNGTLVYKS
+399 SILQAHNGTLEYKS
-413 EIGKGTAAIIT
+413 ESGKGTEAIII
-424 LPAAR
+424 LPAVR
-429 QNIVYKE
+429 NKE

>member
-1 MNIGDEGMVLIHD
+1 MELIRD

-29 EAIRLNRYQSMLQKR
+29 EAIRLNRYQNMLPKP
-44 NRYFIVLLSTTT
+44 NRYITVFLSTIT
-56 LILSMTYPICAWETC
+56 LVLSMTYPICVGDVCEY
-71 NYDFHQIPI
+71 NFHQIPI

-86 GGSVGMI
+86 GGITGIISIVVFI
-93 PAAMAILYDGFL
+93 VYDWFL
-105 HGLNWLRL
+105 HGLSWLHV
-113 LEIICI
+113 LEVFLIA
-119 SIIPFLL
+119 IIPLLL
-126 SKKWSAFPRNKKI
+126 SKKWIMFPKNKKI
-139 ILSFMLISF
+139 ILAFVLSSL
-148 YTLISLGV
+148 YTLISLVFRVTEVLIG
-156 KIVSLLLEKGFT
+156 EGFT
-168 PMVSYLYSEYIF
+168 PMMSHVYSEYIF
-180 ASFIMIMTMTFQV
+180 ASFIMIMTMSFQV
-193 YLTEYLYENAMLRT
+193 YLTEYLYENALLRA

-216 IVSELAASVAHE
+216 IISELAASVAHE

-242 LESTADVKNK
+242 LESTEDVKNR

-276 RPQIDKKEH
+276 RPQIEKKELVH
-285 ICLSAQLIE
+285 LSAQLIE

-317 LYTIGDKTKLKQAI
+317 LYTIGDKAKLQQAI

-336 NGIEAIQEN
+336 NGVEAIQGT

-351 TALQEDESIVIRV
+351 TAIQNEGDVIIRV
-364 KDSGVGMT
+364 KDSGAGMT

-399 SILQAHNGTLVYKS
+399 SILQAHNGTLVYQS
-413 EIGKGTAAIIT
+413 EPGKGTEAKIT
-424 LPAAR
+424 LPLFSE
-429 QNIVYKE
+429 KEEISK

>member
-1 MNIGDEGMVLIHD
+1 MELIRD
-14 LMIQVAIIILPLFLY
+14 LMIQIAIIILPLFLY
-29 EAIRLNRYQSMLQKR
+29 EAIRLNRYQEMPPKP
-44 NRYFIVLLSTTT
+44 NRYFIMFLSSIT
-56 LILSMTYPICAWETC
+56 LVLSMTYSICFGDVC
-71 NYDFHQIPI
+71 GYNFHPIPI
-80 ISAFLY
+80 VSGFLY
-86 GGSVGMI
+86 GGIVGLI
-93 PAAMAILYDGFL
+93 PAVIFVVYEWALKGINLLPVIEVIFL
-105 HGLNWLRL
+105 LIVPL
-113 LEIICI
+113 
-119 SIIPFLL
+119 FL
-126 SKKWSAFPRNKKI
+126 SKKWSLFSRDKKLILAF
-139 ILSFMLISF
+139 MIS
-148 YTLISLGV
+148 SLYV
-156 KIVSLLLEKGFT
+156 LVSLVIGMINVLLETGFT
-168 PMVSYLYSEYIF
+168 PYVSHLYSGYIF
-180 ASFIMIMTMTFQV
+180 ASLIMVMTMVFQV
-193 YLTEYLYENAMLRT
+193 YLTEYLNENAILRT

-242 LESTADVKNK
+242 LESTEDVKNK
-252 EYMRLVLAELDRAE
+252 DYMRLVLAELDRAE

-276 RPQIDKKEH
+276 RPQIEKKEH

-294 MTTLMSSFAAMRG
+294 MTTLMLSFAAMQG
-307 VYLQVEIAEN
+307 VYLQVEISES

-336 NGIEAIQEN
+336 NGIEAIQGN

-351 TALQEDESIVIRV
+351 TAIQKDETIVIRV

-399 SILQAHNGTLVYKS
+399 SILQAHNGTLEYKS
-413 EIGKGTAAIIT
+413 ESGKGTEAIII
-424 LPAAR
+424 LPAVR
-429 QNIVYKE
+429 NKE

>member
-1 MNIGDEGMVLIHD
+1 MELIRD
-14 LMIQVAIIILPLFLY
+14 LMIQIAIIILPLFLY
-29 EAIRLNRYQSMLQKR
+29 EAIRLNRYQEMPPKP
-44 NRYFIVLLSTTT
+44 NRYFIMFLSSVT
-56 LILSMTYPICAWETC
+56 LVLSMTYSICFGDVCAY
-71 NYDFHQIPI
+71 NFHPIPI
-80 ISAFLY
+80 VSGFLY
-86 GGSVGMI
+86 GGIVGLV
-93 PAAMAILYDGFL
+93 PAAIFVAYEWVLKGI
-105 HGLNWLRL
+105 NL
-113 LEIICI
+113 LPVIEVI
-119 SIIPFLL
+119 SLSIVPLFL
-126 SKKWSAFPRNKKI
+126 SKKWSLFSRDKKLILAF
-139 ILSFMLISF
+139 MIS
-148 YTLISLGV
+148 SLYV
-156 KIVSLLLEKGFT
+156 LVSLVISMINVLLETGFT
-168 PMVSYLYSEYIF
+168 PYVSHLYSGYIF
-180 ASFIMIMTMTFQV
+180 ASLIMVMTMVFQV
-193 YLTEYLYENAMLRT
+193 YLTEYLNENAILRT

-242 LESTADVKNK
+242 LESTEDVKNK
-252 EYMRLVLAELDRAE
+252 DYMRLVLAELDRAE

-276 RPQIDKKEH
+276 RPQIEKKEH

-294 MTTLMSSFAAMRG
+294 MTTLMSSFAAMQG
-307 VYLQVEIAEN
+307 VYLQVEISES

-336 NGIEAIQEN
+336 NGIEAIQGN

-351 TALQEDESIVIRV
+351 TAMQKDETIVIRV

-399 SILQAHNGTLVYKS
+399 SILQAHNGTLEYKS
-413 EIGKGTAAIIT
+413 ESGKGTEAIII
-424 LPAAR
+424 LPAVR
-429 QNIVYKE
+429 NKE

>member
-1 MNIGDEGMVLIHD
+1 MELIRD
-14 LMIQVAIIILPLFLY
+14 LMIQIAIIILPLFLY
-29 EAIRLNRYQSMLQKR
+29 EAIRLNRYQEMPPKP
-44 NRYFIVLLSTTT
+44 NRYFIMFLSSIT
-56 LILSMTYPICAWETC
+56 LVLSMTYSICFGDVC
-71 NYDFHQIPI
+71 GYNFHPIPI
-80 ISAFLY
+80 VSGFLY
-86 GGSVGMI
+86 GGIVGLV
-93 PAAMAILYDGFL
+93 PAAIFVAYEWVLKGINLLPVIEVIFL
-105 HGLNWLRL
+105 
-113 LEIICI
+113 
-119 SIIPFLL
+119 SIVPLFL
-126 SKKWSAFPRNKKI
+126 SKKWSLFSRDKKLILAF
-139 ILSFMLISF
+139 MIS
-148 YTLISLGV
+148 SLYV
-156 KIVSLLLEKGFT
+156 LVSLVIGMINVLLEMGFT
-168 PMVSYLYSEYIF
+168 PYVSHLYSGYIF
-180 ASFIMIMTMTFQV
+180 ASLIMVMTMVFQV
-193 YLTEYLYENAMLRT
+193 YLTEYLNENAILRT

-242 LESTADVKNK
+242 LESTEDVKNK
-252 EYMRLVLAELDRAE
+252 DYMRLVLAELDRAE

-276 RPQIDKKEH
+276 RPQIEKKEH

-294 MTTLMSSFAAMRG
+294 MTTLMSSFAAMQG
-307 VYLQVEIAEN
+307 VYLQVEISES

-336 NGIEAIQEN
+336 NGIEAIQGN

-351 TALQEDESIVIRV
+351 TAMQKDETIVIRV

-399 SILQAHNGTLVYKS
+399 SILQAHNGTLEYKS
-413 EIGKGTAAIIT
+413 ESGKGTEAIII
-424 LPAAR
+424 LPAVR
-429 QNIVYKE
+429 NKE

>member
-1 MNIGDEGMVLIHD
+1 MELIRD
-14 LMIQVAIIILPLFLY
+14 LMIQIAIIILPLFLY
-29 EAIRLNRYQSMLQKR
+29 EAIRLNRYQEMLPKP
-44 NRYFIVLLSTTT
+44 NRYFIMFLSSVT
-56 LILSMTYPICAWETC
+56 LVLSMTYSICFGTVC
-71 NYDFHQIPI
+71 GYNFHPIPI
-80 ISAFLY
+80 VSGFLY
-86 GGSVGMI
+86 GGIVGLI
-93 PAAMAILYDGFL
+93 PAIIFVTYEWFL
-105 HGLNWLRL
+105 KGISWFPIVEVIFL
-113 LEIICI
+113 
-119 SIIPFLL
+119 SIIPLFL
-126 SKKWSAFPRNKKI
+126 SKKWSLFSRDKKLILAF
-139 ILSFMLISF
+139 MISSV
-148 YTLISLGV
+148 YVL
-156 KIVSLLLEKGFT
+156 VSLVFSMFNVLLETGFT
-168 PMVSYLYSEYIF
+168 PYISHLYSRYIF
-180 ASFIMIMTMTFQV
+180 ASLIMVMTMVFQV
-193 YLTEYLYENAMLRT
+193 YLTEYLNENALLRT

-242 LESTADVKNK
+242 LESTEDVKNK

-276 RPQIDKKEH
+276 RPQIEKKEH

-294 MTTLMSSFAAMRG
+294 MTTLMSSFAAMQG
-307 VYLQVEIAEN
+307 VYLQVEISES

-336 NGIEAIQEN
+336 NGIEAIQGN

-351 TALQEDESIVIRV
+351 TAVQKDEMIVIRV

-399 SILQAHNGTLVYKS
+399 SILQAHNGTLEYKS
-413 EIGKGTAAIIT
+413 ESGKGTEAIII
-424 LPAAR
+424 LPAVK
-429 QNIVYKE
+429 NKE

>member
-1 MNIGDEGMVLIHD
+1 MELIRD
-14 LMIQVAIIILPLFLY
+14 LMIQIAIIILPLFLY
-29 EAIRLNRYQSMLQKR
+29 EAIRLNRYQEMPPKP
-44 NRYFIVLLSTTT
+44 NRYFIMFLSSVT
-56 LILSMTYPICAWETC
+56 LVLSMTYSICFGNVC
-71 NYDFHQIPI
+71 GYNFHPIPI
-80 ISAFLY
+80 VSGFLY
-86 GGSVGMI
+86 GGIVGLI
-93 PAAMAILYDGFL
+93 PAIIFVAYEWVLKGINILPVVEVMFL
-105 HGLNWLRL
+105 LIVPL
-113 LEIICI
+113 
-119 SIIPFLL
+119 FL
-126 SKKWSAFPRNKKI
+126 SKKWSLFSRDKKLILAFMI
-139 ILSFMLISF
+139 SSF
-148 YTLISLGV
+148 YVL
-156 KIVSLLLEKGFT
+156 VSLVFGMVNVLLETGFT
-168 PMVSYLYSEYIF
+168 PYVSQLYNGFIF
-180 ASFIMIMTMTFQV
+180 ASLIMVMTMVFQV
-193 YLTEYLYENAMLRT
+193 YLTEYLNENALLRT

-242 LESTADVKNK
+242 LESTEDVKNK
-252 EYMRLVLAELDRAE
+252 DYMRLVLAELDRAE

-276 RPQIDKKEH
+276 RPQIEKKEH

-294 MTTLMSSFAAMRG
+294 MTTLMSSFAAMQG
-307 VYLQVEIAEN
+307 VYLQVEISES

-336 NGIEAIQEN
+336 NGIEAIQGN

-351 TALQEDESIVIRV
+351 TAIQKDETIVIRV

-399 SILQAHNGTLVYKS
+399 SILQAHNGTLEYKS
-413 EIGKGTAAIIT
+413 ESGKGTEAIII
-424 LPAAR
+424 LPAVR
-429 QNIVYKE
+429 NKE

>member
-1 MNIGDEGMVLIHD
+1 MELIRD
-14 LMIQVAIIILPLFLY
+14 LMIQIAIIILPLFLY
-29 EAIRLNRYQSMLQKR
+29 EAIRLKRYQEMPPKP
-44 NRYFIVLLSTTT
+44 NRYFIMFLSSIT
-56 LILSMTYPICAWETC
+56 LVLSMTYSICFGDVC
-71 NYDFHQIPI
+71 GYNFHPIPI
-80 ISAFLY
+80 VSGFLY
-86 GGSVGMI
+86 GGIVGLV
-93 PAAMAILYDGFL
+93 PAAIFVAYEWVLKGINLLPVIEVIFL
-105 HGLNWLRL
+105 
-113 LEIICI
+113 
-119 SIIPFLL
+119 SIIPLFL
-126 SKKWSAFPRNKKI
+126 SKKWSLFSRDKKLILAF
-139 ILSFMLISF
+139 MIS
-148 YTLISLGV
+148 SLYV
-156 KIVSLLLEKGFT
+156 LVSLVIGMINVLLETGFT
-168 PMVSYLYSEYIF
+168 PYVSHLYSGYIF
-180 ASFIMIMTMTFQV
+180 ASLIMVMTMVFQV
-193 YLTEYLYENAMLRT
+193 YLTEYLNENAILRT

-242 LESTADVKNK
+242 LESTEDVKNK
-252 EYMRLVLAELDRAE
+252 DYMRLVLAELDRAE

-276 RPQIDKKEH
+276 RPQIEKKEH

-294 MTTLMSSFAAMRG
+294 MTTLMSSFAAMQG
-307 VYLQVEIAEN
+307 VYLQVEISES

-336 NGIEAIQEN
+336 NGIEAIQGN

-351 TALQEDESIVIRV
+351 TAMQKDETIVIRV

-399 SILQAHNGTLVYKS
+399 SILQAHNGTLEYKS
-413 EIGKGTAAIIT
+413 ESGKGTEAIII
-424 LPAAR
+424 LPAVR
-429 QNIVYKE
+429 NKE

>member
-1 MNIGDEGMVLIHD
+1 MGLIRD

-29 EAIRLNRYQSMLQKR
+29 EAIRLNRYQSMLQKP

-56 LILSMTYPICAWETC
+56 LILSMAYPICVGGTC

-86 GGSVGMI
+86 GGSVGMF
-93 PAAMAILYDGFL
+93 PAVMAILYDGFL
-105 HGLNWLRL
+105 NGLSWFRL

-119 SIIPFLL
+119 SVIPFLL

-139 ILSFMLISF
+139 VLSFMLASF
-148 YTLISLGV
+148 YTLISLGFE
-156 KIVSLLLEKGFT
+156 IFGLLLGKGFT
-168 PMVSYLYSEYIF
+168 PMMPYLYSEYIF

-242 LESTADVKNK
+242 LESTEDVKNK

-276 RPQIDKKEH
+276 RPQIDKKEY

-307 VYLQVEIAEN
+307 VYLQVEIAEE
-317 LYTIGDKTKLKQAI
+317 LYTVGDKTKLKQAI

-351 TALQEDESIVIRV
+351 TAVQKDESIVIRV

-372 KEQLARLGQP
+372 KEQLTRLGQP

-399 SILQAHNGTLVYKS
+399 SILQAHNGTIVYKS
-413 EIGKGTAAIIT
+413 EIGKGTEAIIT
-424 LPAAR
+424 LPAAM
-429 QNIVYKE
+429 QNIVHKE

>member
-1 MNIGDEGMVLIHD
+1 MELIRD
-14 LMIQVAIIILPLFLY
+14 LMIQIAIIILPLFLY
-29 EAIRLNRYQSMLQKR
+29 EAIRLNRYQEMLPKP
-44 NRYFIVLLSTTT
+44 NRYFIMFLSSVT
-56 LILSMTYPICAWETC
+56 LVLSMTYSICFGTVC
-71 NYDFHQIPI
+71 GYNFHPIPI
-80 ISAFLY
+80 VSGFLY
-86 GGSVGMI
+86 GGIVGLI
-93 PAAMAILYDGFL
+93 PAIIFVTYEWFL
-105 HGLNWLRL
+105 KGISWFPIVEVIFL
-113 LEIICI
+113 
-119 SIIPFLL
+119 SIIPLFL
-126 SKKWSAFPRNKKI
+126 SKKWSLFSRDKKLILAF
-139 ILSFMLISF
+139 MISSV
-148 YTLISLGV
+148 YVL
-156 KIVSLLLEKGFT
+156 VSLVFSMFNVLLETGFT
-168 PMVSYLYSEYIF
+168 PYVSHLYSRYIF
-180 ASFIMIMTMTFQV
+180 ASLIMVMTMVFQV
-193 YLTEYLYENAMLRT
+193 YLTEYLNENALLRT

-242 LESTADVKNK
+242 LESTEDVKNK

-276 RPQIDKKEH
+276 RPQIEKKEH

-294 MTTLMSSFAAMRG
+294 MTTLMSSFAAMQG
-307 VYLQVEIAEN
+307 VYLQVEISES

-336 NGIEAIQEN
+336 NGIEAIQGN

-351 TALQEDESIVIRV
+351 TAVQKDEMIVIRV

-399 SILQAHNGTLVYKS
+399 SILQAHNGTLEYKS
-413 EIGKGTAAIIT
+413 ESGKGTEAIII
-424 LPAAR
+424 LPAVR
-429 QNIVYKE
+429 NKE